1 MKRLLACAAVLAA
14 VGVSPAAAASP
25 ACEAAEAYSTA
36 RRGIS
41 VLILRDGEPVCEGYA
56 AQGGPDNGFEIWSG
70 TKSFWG
76 VAAAAAVQD
85 GLLSLDEPVSDTI
98 TEWKSDPA
106 KSRVTIVQL
115 LTLTSGL
122 SSPPA
127 RAMPFAE
134 AIAGR
139 FTAGP
144 GDVFQYGA
152 APYQVFGALL
162 QRKLEAAGRPSDPLD
177 YLKARI
183 LDPIGL
189 KPTDWRRA
197 PNGDLLLPQGAVLTA
212 REWAKFGEFV
222 RGGARVGGRQV
233 VDAKAFARVFQG
245 TAANPGYGITWWLPH
260 PSDTPEVVT
269 AAVDIGRHA
278 GELPKDLVVAG
289 GAGDQRLYVIPSLGL
304 TIVRQAYFTPQM
316 ALSLRAERR
325 EPSVAFSDAAFVKL
339 AIAAGRRE

>member
-1 MKRLLACAAVLAA
+1 MKRLLAGAAVLAA
-14 VGVSPAAAASP
+14 LGASPAAAGP
-25 ACEAAEAYSTA
+25 ACEAAQAYSTA
-36 RRGIS
+36 RRGVS
-41 VLILRDGEPVCEGYA
+41 VLILRDGEVVCEGYA
-56 AQGGPDNGFEIWSG
+56 AQGGPDVGSEIWSG

-76 VAAAAAVQD
+76 LAAAAAVQD
-85 GLLSLDEPVSDTI
+85 GLLSLDEPISDTI

-139 FTAGP
+139 FTAEP
-144 GDVFQYGA
+144 GEVFQYGA

-162 QRKLEAAGRPSDPLD
+162 QRKLKAAGRPSDPLD

-189 KPTDWRRA
+189 KPADWRRA

-212 REWAKFGEFV
+212 REWVKFGEFV
-222 RGGARVGGRQV
+222 RAGGRVGGRQV
-233 VDAKAFARVFQG
+233 VDAKAYARLFQG

-278 GELPKDLVVAG
+278 DELPKDLVVAG
-289 GAGDQRLYVIPSLGL
+289 GAGDQRLYVIPSLKL

-325 EPSVAFSDAAFVKL
+325 EPGLAFSDSAFIKL
-339 AIAAGRRE
+339 AIAAGRRD